1 MVPHR
6 TRRHAALTI
15 ALSLGTAALLVPVL
29 SAASDASPPLSNDKE
44 KASYA
49 IGTNVGAS
57 LKREGGEIDQA
68 ALVRGLKDALSDDKA
83 KSSYAIGA
91 NVGASLKRQGV
102 DVEPASLAEGVKDA
116 LAGTQSR
123 LSQEEVHA
131 VMTRLQQNMQSKH
144 DALQKAAAD
153 KNKREGEAFLAKNK
167 KEPGVTTT
175 ASGLQYMIV
184 KEGTGRTATLADT
197 VTANYRGT
205 LIDGTEFDSSYKRGE
220 PAKFPVSGVI
230 PGWTEIL
237 QRMKVGSKYKV
248 FIPSN
253 LAYGEKGAGQQIGP
267 NATLIFEIEL
277 LDAKQE

>member
-68 ALVRGLKDALSDDKA
+68 ALVQGLKDALSDNKA

-102 DVEPASLAEGVKDA
+102 DVEPAALAEGVKDA

-123 LSQEEVHA
+123 LSQEEGHA
-131 VMTRLQQNMQSKH
+131 VMTRLQQSMQAKH
-144 DALQKAAAD
+144 DTLQKAAAD

>member
-15 ALSLGTAALLVPVL
+15 ALILAMAGLLVPVRPASADPAPAL
-29 SAASDASPPLSNDKE
+29 SSDNE

-57 LKREGGEIDQA
+57 LKRDGETIDQA
-68 ALVRGLKDALSDDKA
+68 ALVQGMKDGLSDDKA

-102 DVEPASLAEGVKDA
+102 DIDLAALGQGVKDA
-116 LAGTQSR
+116 LAGAESK
-123 LSQEEVHA
+123 LSQQEVHA
-131 VMTRLQQNMQSKH
+131 VMARLQQNMQAKH
-144 DALQKAAAD
+144 DAVQKAAGE
-153 KNKREGEAFLAKNK
+153 KNKKDGEAFLAKNK
-167 KEPGVTTT
+167 KEPGVKTT
-175 ASGLQYMIV
+175 ASGLEYKIV
-184 KEGTGRTATLADT
+184 KEGTGRTPTLADT

-205 LIDGTEFDSSYKRGE
+205 LLDGTEFDSSYKRGE

-230 PGWTEIL
+230 PGWTEVL
-237 QRMKVGSKYKV
+237 QQMKVGSKYKV

-277 LDAKQE
+277 LDAKQD

>member
-29 SAASDASPPLSNDKE
+29 AAASDASPPLSNDKE

-68 ALVRGLKDALSDDKA
+68 ALVQGLKDALSDNKA

-102 DVEPASLAEGVKDA
+102 DVEPAALAEGVKDA